1 MQPISQ
7 THTPSPAPAE
17 NQPAI
22 AAALGR
28 IPSGLFVVSWWEAN
42 SDRTMLASWVMQAGF
57 SPPLVS
63 IAVAASRDLLAVLD
77 RGEMV
82 AVSVLGESQRP
93 LLSRFG
99 KPTPDAFEGLAVLRT
114 PAGSAAL
121 ADAAAWLECRRVASA
136 PHGDHVVVLAEVTAA
151 GGGDLEPL
159 VHIRR
164 NGLRY

>member
-1 MQPISQ
+1 MQPTSQ
-7 THTPSPAPAE
+7 TDTPSPLVNETQAAV
-17 NQPAI
+17 

-28 IPSGLFVVSWWEAN
+28 IPSGLFVVSWRDAT

-63 IAVAASRDLLAVLD
+63 VAIAASRELLAVLE
-77 RGEMV
+77 RGSSF
-82 AVSVLGESQRP
+82 AISVLGDSQRP

-99 KPTPDAFEGLAVLRT
+99 KPVPDPFEGLAVCRT
-114 PAGSAAL
+114 PAGPTVL

-136 PHGDHVVVLAEVTAA
+136 SHGDHVVVLAEVTAA
-151 GGGDLEPL
+151 GGSEREPL
-159 VHIRR
+159 VHVRR